1 MLSHYRVS
9 HLSTWPHRKEGLT
22 WCPCSSPNRPTSTS
36 ATRQR
41 QIKLKKWKKCYSK
54 INYSLC
60 CFCCFWPLSFHPD
73 KQSGLTPLHLVA
85 QEGHVG
91 IADILVKQGAS
102 VYAATRV
109 RPFHHAVFC
118 LWAERENVWVALICL
133 VIFRSNRC
141 LLIPKINFFCIN
153 FWINLLF
160 LKHFNHFKNIVCSS
174 KTFFIKHS
182 TSMWDHYD
190 PGYDLHCVFSTFRW
204 ATPHSM

>member
-41 QIKLKKWKKCYSK
+41 DKIKKWKKCYCK

-60 CFCCFWPLSFHPD
+60 CFRCFWPLSFHSD

-109 RPFHHAVFC
+109 RPFRHAVFC
-118 LWAERENVWVALICL
+118 LWAGRENVWAALICL
-133 VIFRSNRC
+133 VILVQSLFVNSYNKFFYC
-141 LLIPKINFFCIN
+141 NF
-153 FWINLLF
+153 LF
-160 LKHFNHFKNIVCSS
+160 LKYFNHFKNIMVCIS
-174 KTFFIKHS
+174 KAFFIKHS
-182 TSMWDHYD
+182 NSMWDHYD
-190 PGYDLHCVFSTFRW
+190 PGYDLHYVFSTFRW
-204 ATPHSM
+204 VTPHSM